1 MIKKVRLVPG
11 SERKEKDKKKAP
23 PQNGKSLPSSLQMSS
38 TALINEVMRRVE
50 GMQEAQ
56 VQEEKKA
63 RDFKLKGLLNAKKQ
77 MDTMSSQV

>member
-23 PQNGKSLPSSLQMSS
+23 AQNGKSLPSPLQMSS
-38 TALINEVMRRVE
+38 AALINEVMRRVE

-56 VQEEKKA
+56 VQEENKA
-63 RDFKLKGLLNAKKQ
+63 KDFKLKGLLNAKKQ
-77 MDTMSSQV
+77 TDTMSSQA